1 MPPVAKKQNNTSEP
15 VKNSEASKVENKA
28 KTVEPAV
35 ASVKVKVEPKSKVE
49 VASAPVSAAPAVSVA
64 PAVSA
69 APAAPAAPA
78 AVDVPVKKPRG
89 KAAPVVVAKVDESGS
104 PASSEEVVSDD
115 KTVDQEN
122 VVQLLADKIVSLA
135 LLVKDIQSSIKP
147 VLKEHDKLRK
157 IVERIQKKRDNARKS
172 PSGFAKPNKISDELC
187 DFIGVPHGTEKSRTD
202 ITRYI
207 NAYVKEHNLNKPTNR
222 RIILPDDKLKN
233 ILKINN
239 DEEVTFFILQ
249 RLISHHFPAA
259 GSKSVS
265 AATSAPAPAAAAETV
280 VSA

>member
-1 MPPVAKKQNNTSEP
+1 MAPAAKKQNTTSET
-15 VKNSEASKVENKA
+15 VKSSEPPKVDNKA
-28 KTVEPAV
+28 KAAAEPA
-35 ASVKVKVEPKSKVE
+35 AVKVKVEPG
-49 VASAPVSAAPAVSVA
+49 SVA
-64 PAVSA
+64 AVPVPV
-69 APAAPAAPA
+69 PAAPAAA
-78 AVDVPVKKPRG
+78 AADVPAKKPRA
-89 KAAPVVVAKVDESGS
+89 KAAPVVVAKVDETGQA
-104 PASSEEVVSDD
+104 PAVVEEAADD
-115 KTVDQEN
+115 KTADIEN
-122 VVQLLADKIVSLA
+122 VVQSLADKIGSLA
-135 LLVKDIQSSIKP
+135 VLVKDIQSSLKP

-239 DEEVTFFILQ
+239 GEEVTFFILQ
-249 RLISHHFPAA
+249 RLISHHFPAT
-259 GSKSVS
+259 GSKAVATEPTPTAAVS
-265 AATSAPAPAAAAETV
+265 S
-280 VSA
+280 

>member
-1 MPPVAKKQNNTSEP
+1 MPPVAKKQNNTSET
-15 VKNSEASKVENKA
+15 SKVTEPSKVDNKA
-28 KTVEPAV
+28 KVVEPVV
-35 ASVKVKVEPKSKVE
+35 AAKVETKVE
-49 VASAPVSAAPAVSVA
+49 VTPPAVSLAEVT
-64 PAVSA
+64 
-69 APAAPAAPA
+69 
-78 AVDVPVKKPRG
+78 VKKSRA
-89 KAAPVVVAKVDESGS
+89 KAAPVVVAKVDDTSVPS
-104 PASSEEVVSDD
+104 TSSEEVVSED
-115 KTVDQEN
+115 KTADVEN
-122 VVQLLADKIVSLA
+122 VVQLLADKIGSLA
-135 LLVKDIQSSIKP
+135 LLIKDIQSSLKP

-187 DFIGVPHGTEKSRTD
+187 DFINVPHGTEKSRTD

-249 RLISHHFPAA
+249 RLISHHFPTA
-259 GSKSVS
+259 GSKTVS
-265 AATSAPAPAAAAETV
+265 SEPAATAAAAV
-280 VSA
+280 PA

>member
-15 VKNSEASKVENKA
+15 VKNGEASKVENKA
-28 KTVEPAV
+28 KTVEPV
-35 ASVKVKVEPKSKVE
+35 ASVKVKVEPKSKGE
-49 VASAPVSAAPAVSVA
+49 VAPVVSAPASV
-64 PAVSA
+64 
-69 APAAPAAPA
+69 PAAASA

-89 KAAPVVVAKVDESGS
+89 KAAPVVVAKVDESGT

-265 AATSAPAPAAAAETV
+265 AATPTPAVAAETV

>member
-1 MPPVAKKQNNTSEP
+1 MPPVAKKQNITSEP

-28 KTVEPAV
+28 KAV
-35 ASVKVKVEPKSKVE
+35 AAEPVKPKVEPKSKVE
-49 VASAPVSAAPAVSVA
+49 APVAAPPA
-64 PAVSA
+64 PAT
-69 APAAPAAPA
+69 PATPA
-78 AVDVPVKKPRG
+78 AVDVPVKKSRG
-89 KAAPVVVAKVDESGS
+89 KTAPVVVAKVDESGT
-104 PASSEEVVSDD
+104 PTSSEEVASDD
-115 KTVDQEN
+115 KTVDHEN
-122 VVQLLADKIVSLA
+122 VVQLLADKIANLA
-135 LLVKDIQSSIKP
+135 VLVKDIQSSIKP

-259 GSKSVS
+259 GSKSIS
-265 AATSAPAPAAAAETV
+265 TPAPTPAAAADTV

>member
-15 VKNSEASKVENKA
+15 VKNGEASKVENKA
-28 KTVEPAV
+28 KTVEPV
-35 ASVKVKVEPKSKVE
+35 APVKVKVEPKSKGE
-49 VASAPVSAAPAVSVA
+49 VAPVVSAPASV
-64 PAVSA
+64 P
-69 APAAPAAPA
+69 APAAAAASA

-89 KAAPVVVAKVDESGS
+89 KAAPVVVAKVDESGI

-265 AATSAPAPAAAAETV
+265 AATPTPTPAVAAETV

>member
-1 MPPVAKKQNNTSEP
+1 MPPVAKKQINTSEP
-15 VKNSEASKVENKA
+15 VKNSEASKVENKPKA
-28 KTVEPAV
+28 AEPV
-35 ASVKVKVEPKSKVE
+35 APVKVKVEPKLKGE
-49 VASAPVSAAPAVSVA
+49 AAPVVA
-64 PAVSA
+64 PTPVVAAA
-69 APAAPAAPA
+69 APAAPAPA
-78 AVDVPVKKPRG
+78 VVDVAAKKPRG
-89 KAAPVVVAKVDESGS
+89 KAVPVVVAKVDESGV
-104 PASSEEVVSDD
+104 AATSSDEVVSDD
-115 KTVDQEN
+115 KTAEHEN

-135 LLVKDIQSSIKP
+135 LLIKDIQSSIKP

-239 DEEVTFFILQ
+239 EEEVTFFILQ

-259 GSKSVS
+259 GSKSVAAAS
-265 AATSAPAPAAAAETV
+265 TTPAATPAVAADAV

>member
-1 MPPVAKKQNNTSEP
+1 MPPVAKKQNNTSET
-15 VKNSEASKVENKA
+15 SKVSEPSKVDTS
-28 KTVEPAV
+28 KPKVVEPAPPV
-35 ASVKVKVEPKSKVE
+35 AAKVETKTKPAE
-49 VASAPVSAAPAVSVA
+49 VAPPAPTVP
-64 PAVSA
+64 
-69 APAAPAAPA
+69 PAAASSEVA
-78 AVDVPVKKPRG
+78 VKKSRA
-89 KAAPVVVAKVDESGS
+89 KAAPVVVAKVDETGAA
-104 PASSEEVVSDD
+104 PTSSDEVVSDD
-115 KTVDQEN
+115 KTADVEN
-122 VVQLLADKIVSLA
+122 VVQSLADKIGSLA
-135 LLVKDIQSSIKP
+135 VLVKDIQSALKP

-222 RIILPDDKLKN
+222 RIILPDNKLKN

-249 RLISHHFPAA
+249 RLISHHFPTA
-259 GSKSVS
+259 GSK
-265 AATSAPAPAAAAETV
+265 TV
-280 VSA
+280 VSEPVAPTAVVSA